1 MKSIMQNKKECFIT
15 GRTTGLH
22 RHHIFYGKN
31 RSLSEKYGLWIW
43 ICAELHNMGDYGIH
57 GKYGRELDIQ
67 LKQDAQRRAMEV
79 YGWSTEDFIRIFGR
93 NYI

>member
-57 GKYGRELDIQ
+57 GKYGRELDMQ